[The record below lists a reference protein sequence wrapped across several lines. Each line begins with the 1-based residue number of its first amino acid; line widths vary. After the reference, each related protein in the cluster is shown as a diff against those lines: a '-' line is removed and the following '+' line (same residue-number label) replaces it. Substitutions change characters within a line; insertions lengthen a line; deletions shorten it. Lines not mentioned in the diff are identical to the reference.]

1 MSPACS
7 FKRRGVLLLLPYI
20 GNSFAKVRKYLI
32 RSSPPMLIHS
42 DHAEKPKELTCSRP
56 ASSLPDLRP
65 PCTED
70 RSYRTEE
77 ATVLLLLCGKKT
89 FSLQKKRAH
98 STPRNQQ
105 DQDPQKE
112 THGRS
117 PIKPTVGRIDDLPW
131 VVKATYRR
139 VILRYSKPSS

>member
-1 MSPACS
+1 M
-7 FKRRGVLLLLPYI
+7 
-20 GNSFAKVRKYLI
+20 LI
-32 RSSPPMLIHS
+32 R
-42 DHAEKPKELTCSRP
+42 DNHAEKPKELTCSRP
-56 ASSLPDLRP
+56 TSLSPDLRP
-65 PCTED
+65 PHTKD

-77 ATVLLLLCGKKT
+77 AKALLLLCGKKS
-89 FSLQKKRAH
+89 FSLREKRAH

-105 DQDPQKE
+105 DQSLQKE

-117 PIKPTVGRIDDLPW
+117 PIKPTVGRIDDPPW